1 MCAVMSESDDATAA
15 PVATAAAARPDD
27 WRLAVWRSF
36 LRTHNH
42 LLRQLEQQLAEHG
55 KLALGN
61 YDVLVQLAE
70 APGHRLRMSELAQA
84 VLLSRSGLTRLVD
97 RLQKDGL
104 VQRQPDPDDARGM
117 YTVLTA
123 KGRDTLRDASRV
135 HLAGVSNLVLDRLSE
150 AELRQLQAL
159 MLQLDPATADP
170 ATADRAPADW
180 APADRAPATADRA
193 ADE

>member
-1 MCAVMSESDDATAA
+1 MCVVMSDSDDGGLAMPA
-15 PVATAAAARPDD
+15 VASALGADD

-42 LLRQLEQQLAEHG
+42 LLRQLEHQLQSHG
-55 KLALGN
+55 MMALGS

-70 APGHRLRMSELAQA
+70 APERRLRMSELAEA

-104 VQRQPDPDDARGM
+104 VHRQPDPEDARGM

-123 KGRDTLRDASRV
+123 KGRDALRDASQV
-135 HLAGVSNLVLDRLSE
+135 HLAGVAHLVLDRLSE
-150 AELRQLQAL
+150 PQLHQLQAL
-159 MLQLDPATADP
+159 MTQIDPASASDL
-170 ATADRAPADW
+170 R
-180 APADRAPATADRA
+180 
-193 ADE
+193 

>member
-1 MCAVMSESDDATAA
+1 MCVVMFDSDDLA
-15 PVATAAAARPDD
+15 PVAEATPVPVVSTDD

-42 LLRQLEQQLAEHG
+42 LLRQLEQQLQAHG
-55 KLALGN
+55 KIAIGS

-70 APGHRLRMSELAQA
+70 APDNRLRMSELAEA

-104 VQRQPDPDDARGM
+104 VERQPDPEDARGM

-135 HLAGVSNLVLDRLSE
+135 HLAGVSELVLTRL
-150 AELRQLQAL
+150 ADTELRQLQAL
-159 MLQLDPATADP
+159 MVKLDPA
-170 ATADRAPADW
+170 ATRDDVEVP
-180 APADRAPATADRA
+180 
-193 ADE
+193 E

>member
-1 MCAVMSESDDATAA
+1 MCVVMSDSDDSTQA
-15 PVATAAAARPDD
+15 PETAAAVVSASD
-27 WRLAVWRSF
+27 WRLAVWRDF

-42 LLRQLEQQLAEHG
+42 LLRRLEHQLQAHG
-55 KLALGN
+55 KIAIGS

-70 APGHRLRMSELAQA
+70 APDSRLRMSDLAEA

-104 VQRQPDPDDARGM
+104 VERQPDPEDARGM

-135 HLAGVSNLVLDRLSE
+135 HLAGVSELVLTRLSE
-150 AELRQLQAL
+150 AELHQLRSL
-159 MLQLDPATADP
+159 MIKLDPAGPRAGAAGAD
-170 ATADRAPADW
+170 
-180 APADRAPATADRA
+180 
-193 ADE
+193 

>member
-1 MCAVMSESDDATAA
+1 MCAVMSESDDATPA
-15 PVATAAAARPDD
+15 PVAAGAAVSPDD

-42 LLRQLEQQLAEHG
+42 LLRQLEQQLTEHG

-135 HLAGVSNLVLDRLSE
+135 HLAGVNSLVLDRLSE

-159 MLQLDPATADP
+159 MVQLDPATAT
-170 ATADRAPADW
+170 ATADRAP
-180 APADRAPATADRA
+180 
-193 ADE
+193 DE

>member
-1 MCAVMSESDDATAA
+1 MCAVMSESDSAPGATPATGD
-15 PVATAAAARPDD
+15 PVGPDD

-42 LLRQLEQQLAEHG
+42 LLRLLEHQLAEHG

-70 APGHRLRMSELAQA
+70 APGNRLRMSELAEA

-123 KGRDTLRDASRV
+123 KGRDTLRDASLV
-135 HLAGVSNLVLDRLSE
+135 HLAGVTDLVLDRL
-150 AELRQLQAL
+150 ADDQLRQLQAL
-159 MLQLDPATADP
+159 MTQLDPVAPLERSADS
-170 ATADRAPADW
+170 
-180 APADRAPATADRA
+180 
-193 ADE
+193 

>member
-1 MCAVMSESDDATAA
+1 MCAVMSESELASGATPA
-15 PVATAAAARPDD
+15 PPAAAGSGQPVSPDD
-27 WRLAVWRSF
+27 WRLVVWRSF

-42 LLRQLEQQLAEHG
+42 LLRQLEQQLVEHG

-70 APGHRLRMSELAQA
+70 APGNRLRMSELAEA

-104 VQRQPDPDDARGM
+104 VLRQPDPEDARGM

-123 KGRDTLRDASRV
+123 KGRNTLRDASRV
-135 HLAGVSNLVLDRLSE
+135 HLAGVSSLVLDRLSE
-150 AELRQLQAL
+150 AQLRQLEAL
-159 MLQLDPATADP
+159 MIQLDPAP
-170 ATADRAPADW
+170 ATPPAGQQPGD
-180 APADRAPATADRA
+180 
-193 ADE
+193 

>member
-1 MCAVMSESDDATAA
+1 MCAVMSESVDDAPAGSATEP
-15 PVATAAAARPDD
+15 PVVPVSPDD
-27 WRLAVWRSF
+27 WRLGVWRSF

-42 LLRQLEQQLAEHG
+42 LLRQLEHQLAEHG
-55 KLALGN
+55 TLALGN

-70 APGHRLRMSELAQA
+70 APGNRLRMSELAQA

-117 YTVLTA
+117 YTVLTP

-135 HLAGVSNLVLDRLSE
+135 HLAGVRSLVLDRLSDDQ
-150 AELRQLQAL
+150 LRQLQAL
-159 MLQLDPATADP
+159 MTQLDPAASP
-170 ATADRAPADW
+170 NAGAP
-180 APADRAPATADRA
+180 
-193 ADE
+193 EG

>member
-1 MCAVMSESDDATAA
+1 MCVVMSDSDKSARVPKNPAAVVTAT
-15 PVATAAAARPDD
+15 D
-27 WRLAVWRSF
+27 WRLAVWRDF

-42 LLRQLEQQLAEHG
+42 LLRQLEHQLLAHG
-55 KLALGN
+55 KIAIGS

-70 APGHRLRMSELAQA
+70 APDNRLRMSELAQA

-104 VQRQPDPDDARGM
+104 VERQPDPEDARGM

-135 HLAGVSNLVLDRLSE
+135 HLAGVSELVLTRLSE
-150 AELRQLQAL
+150 AELRQLRAL
-159 MLQLDPATADP
+159 MLKLDPAGSRAGAAGADQP
-170 ATADRAPADW
+170 SRSC
-180 APADRAPATADRA
+180 
-193 ADE
+193 E

>member
-1 MCAVMSESDDATAA
+1 MCVVMLDSDDLAAVAEPAPA
-15 PVATAAAARPDD
+15 PVVSAHD
-27 WRLAVWRSF
+27 WRLAAWRSF

-42 LLRQLEQQLAEHG
+42 LLRQLEQQLQAHG
-55 KLALGN
+55 KIAIGS

-70 APGHRLRMSELAQA
+70 APDNRLRMSELAEA

-104 VQRQPDPDDARGM
+104 VQRQPDAEDARGM

-135 HLAGVSNLVLDRLSE
+135 HLAGVSELVLTRLSDL
-150 AELRQLQAL
+150 ELRQLQAL
-159 MLQLDPATADP
+159 MIKLDPAAVSTGAEV
-170 ATADRAPADW
+170 TG
-180 APADRAPATADRA
+180 
-193 ADE
+193 

>member
-1 MCAVMSESDDATAA
+1 MCVVMLDSDALA
-15 PVATAAAARPDD
+15 PVAETAPVPAVRADD
-27 WRLAVWRSF
+27 WRLAAWRSF

-42 LLRQLEQQLAEHG
+42 LLRQLEQQLQSHG
-55 KLALGN
+55 KIAIGS

-70 APGHRLRMSELAQA
+70 APDNRLRMSELAEA

-104 VQRQPDPDDARGM
+104 VQRQPDVEDARGM

-135 HLAGVSNLVLDRLSE
+135 HLAGVSELVLTRLSE
-150 AELRQLQAL
+150 PELRQLQAL
-159 MLQLDPATADP
+159 MTKLDPA
-170 ATADRAPADW
+170 
-180 APADRAPATADRA
+180 A
-193 ADE
+193 ARGAVEAVG